1 MCLYVV
7 QEDRCGGGHSLL
19 LDTEVLN
26 RYLSRAS
33 LAVLTTT
40 EFAMNVPEEFKK
52 GQETVTGRLIW
63 AGGLWRYRS
72 DLIIRDTCSAS
83 ELAALRELD
92 ELLSNPHLV
101 LSTDLPRDSVLVLDN
116 SRWMHGR
123 TVIYDRDRW
132 LKRVRFHPLGPPP
145 ACQRLVSRSMSLQ
158 LEEALEG
165 RRAERSSLV

>member
-7 QEDRCGGGHSLL
+7 REDRCGGGHSLL

-33 LAVLTTT
+33 LKVLMTT

-52 GQETVTGRLIW
+52 GPETTVTGKLIW
-63 AGGLWRYRS
+63 AGGLWRYRP
-72 DLIIRDTCSAS
+72 DLIIRETCSPQ
-83 ELAALRELD
+83 ELAALKELD

-101 LSTDLPRDSVLVLDN
+101 VSTDLPHDSVLVLDN

-123 TVIYDRDRW
+123 TVIFDHERW
-132 LKRVRFHPLGPPP
+132 LKRIRFHPLGPPP
-145 ACQRLVSRSMSLQ
+145 ACQRLVSRSKSLQ
-158 LEEALEG
+158 LEEG
-165 RRAERSSLV
+165 P